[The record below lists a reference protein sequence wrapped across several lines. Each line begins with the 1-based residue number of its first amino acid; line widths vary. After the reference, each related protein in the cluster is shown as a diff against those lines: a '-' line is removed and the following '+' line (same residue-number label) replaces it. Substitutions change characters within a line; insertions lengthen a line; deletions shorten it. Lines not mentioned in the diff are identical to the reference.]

1 VLNPK
6 LVRQRSWLL
15 PTKKISPKR
24 KAVAF
29 AIAAAADVLQL
40 AVFPAFAEGAASPFE
55 DVLDVGVAVILIL
68 VLGFH
73 YRLALSFLIELVPGA
88 DLFPTWMATVASLPT
103 ATTDTEPNEIAARA
117 PVTTG

>member
-6 LVRQRSWLL
+6 LARQRSWLL

-24 KAVAF
+24 KAIAF

-55 DVLDVGVAVILIL
+55 DALDVGVAVILIL

-73 YRLALSFLIELVPGA
+73 YRLALSFLLELVPGA

-103 ATTDTEPNEIAARA
+103 AAPDTEPNEIAARA